1 MNETTPR
8 GAGDA
13 SGIDISPAAR
23 HEMIAVAAYFC
34 AERRGF
40 APGGELDDWW
50 EASAS
55 IDRMLAEM
63 GGGARQRGP
72 RPAELRNAL
81 RLWLAQGG

>member
-1 MNETTPR
+1 MNETTP
-8 GAGDA
+8 GGTGDA
-13 SGIDISPAAR
+13 ARIDISPAAR
-23 HEMIAVAAYFC
+23 HEMVAVAAYFC

-50 EASAS
+50 EASAL
-55 IDRMLAEM
+55 IDKMLAEM
-63 GGGARQRGP
+63 VSADGQRGP